1 MTSPIPSDALFPVR
15 KGNALILYREFI
27 DKEVA
32 AGATYGL
39 EKRFSEL
46 LGIHA
51 SLWSQLKKD
60 RPIKD
65 PLARQIE
72 HRTGMPHGW
81 LDEERAEAL
90 TQDVSGDPSWERVV
104 AMLREEWEASNSRG
118 KREIRTFLVERRKE
132 RLRPAK

>member
-1 MTSPIPSDALFPVR
+1 MPSDALFPVR

-51 SLWSQLKKD
+51 SLWSQLKKG

-65 PLARQIE
+65 ALARQIE
-72 HRTGMPHGW
+72 HRTGRPQGW

-90 TQDVSGDPSWERVV
+90 LQDATVDPSWERVV
-104 AMLREEWEASNSRG
+104 AMLKEEWDASNSRG
-118 KREIRTFLVERRKE
+118 KREIRTFLVERRKQ
-132 RLRPAK
+132 RVRPTK